1 MREAAKASV
10 KKQCRKCTC
19 IVPGQDPAGRL
30 IRSRDIAGLF
40 DSGARNLVPSLMP
53 LPHDF
58 AGTSFARDV
67 LEIDPA
73 EMLAIVRKQI
83 GLLDLD
89 LSGLTVVVGATTG
102 YQAVTA
108 TAAALANASRVV
120 ALTRTSSRHPS
131 LAAIADAT
139 LAFAKHARVSKRVE
153 VTNRID
159 SRKWQDVDLV
169 TNCLQV
175 APISRSLIELLP
187 SHAVVSLMAEPWELR
202 PGVVD
207 FNACDE
213 AGIKVAA
220 PNLSH
225 PAINLLPEFA
235 RLCCILLGDA
245 GVDHRAARLAI
256 VCDTP
261 CAPSLERTLSEGGAR
276 VSVFSHPMLLTDDAW
291 DVIVVAMR
299 PTDKPPMDINCL
311 GRIARN
317 SHQALLVQF
326 SGGVDRSAAS
336 YFGLSI
342 WPPKRPT
349 RGQLGLPL
357 DALGPAPMVRRL
369 TGGLKAAEAA
379 YRGAE
384 LAGDSVG
391 FLVTA
396 ASATVG

>member
-1 MREAAKASV
+1 M
-10 KKQCRKCTC
+10 
-19 IVPGQDPAGRL
+19 
-30 IRSRDIAGLF
+30 
-40 DSGARNLVPSLMP
+40 VPSLMP
-53 LPHDF
+53 SSRDFPARSF
-58 AGTSFARDV
+58 AGDV
-67 LEIDPA
+67 AEIDIA
-73 EMLAIVRKQI
+73 GVLAIVRKQI
-83 GLLDLD
+83 ALLDLD

-108 TAAALANASRVV
+108 TVAALANASRVV
-120 ALTRTSSRHPS
+120 ALTRISSRHPS

-139 LAFAKHARVSKRVE
+139 LAFAKYAKVSERVE
-153 VTNRID
+153 VTNHID

-169 TNCLQV
+169 TYCLQV
-175 APISRSLIELLP
+175 GPISRSLIELLP

-207 FNACDE
+207 FDACDE

-245 GVDHRAARLAI
+245 GVDQRAARIAI

-261 CAPSLERTLSEGGAR
+261 CAPSLEHALREGGAR
-276 VSVFSHPMLLTDDAW
+276 VSVFSHPVLLTDDAW

-299 PTDKPPMDINCL
+299 PSEKPPMDINSL
-311 GRIARN
+311 GRIART
-317 SHQALLVQF
+317 SRQALLVQF
-326 SGGVDRSAAS
+326 SGGIDRSAAS
-336 YFGLSI
+336 YFGLGV

-357 DALGPAPMVRRL
+357 DILGSAPLVRRL

-384 LAGDSVG
+384 LGGDSVG
-391 FLVTA
+391 FLVKA
-396 ASATVG
+396 GSATVGRERA

>member
-1 MREAAKASV
+1 M
-10 KKQCRKCTC
+10 
-19 IVPGQDPAGRL
+19 
-30 IRSRDIAGLF
+30 
-40 DSGARNLVPSLMP
+40 
-53 LPHDF
+53 
-58 AGTSFARDV
+58 
-67 LEIDPA
+67 
-73 EMLAIVRKQI
+73 
-83 GLLDLD
+83 LDLD

-108 TAAALANASRVV
+108 TVAALANASHVV
-120 ALTRTSSRHPS
+120 ALTRISSRHPS
-131 LAAIADAT
+131 LVAIADAT
-139 LAFAKHARVSKRVE
+139 LAFAKHAKVSERVE
-153 VTNRID
+153 ATNRIG

-175 APISRSLIELLP
+175 GPISRSLIELLP
-187 SHAVVSLMAEPWELR
+187 SDAVVSLMAEPWELR

-207 FNACDE
+207 FDACDE

-245 GVDHRAARLAI
+245 GVDPRAARLAI

-261 CAPSLERTLSEGGAR
+261 CAPSLERTLRESGAT

-299 PTDKPPMDINCL
+299 PSDKPPMNINSL

-317 SHQALLVQF
+317 SRQALLVQF
-326 SGGVDRSAAS
+326 SGGIDRSAAS
-336 YFGLSI
+336 YFGLRI
-342 WPPKRPT
+342 WPLKRPT
-349 RGQLGLPL
+349 SGQLGLPL
-357 DALGPAPMVRRL
+357 DVLGPAPMVRRV

-384 LAGDSVG
+384 LGGDSSVG
-391 FLVTA
+391 FLVRA
-396 ASATVG
+396 GSATVGWEHA

>member
-1 MREAAKASV
+1 M
-10 KKQCRKCTC
+10 
-19 IVPGQDPAGRL
+19 
-30 IRSRDIAGLF
+30 
-40 DSGARNLVPSLMP
+40 MP
-53 LPHDF
+53 LPRDF
-58 AGTSFARDV
+58 AAASFARDI
-67 LEIDPA
+67 LDIDLA
-73 EMLAIVRKQI
+73 EVLAIVRKQI
-83 GLLDLD
+83 ALLDLD

-108 TAAALANASRVV
+108 TAAALANASHVI
-120 ALTRTSSRHPS
+120 ALTRISSRHPS
-131 LAAIADAT
+131 LAAIADTT
-139 LAFAKHARVSKRVE
+139 LAFAKHAKVSERVE
-153 VTNRID
+153 VTNRIG

-175 APISRSLIELLP
+175 GPISRSLIELLP
-187 SHAVVSLMAEPWELR
+187 SDAVVSLMAEPWELR

-207 FNACDE
+207 FDACDE

-245 GVDHRAARLAI
+245 GVDPRAARLAI

-261 CAPSLERTLSEGGAR
+261 CAPSLEQTLRESGAT

-299 PTDKPPMDINCL
+299 PSDKPPMDINRL

-317 SHQALLVQF
+317 SRQALLVQF
-326 SGGVDRSAAS
+326 SGGIDRSAAS
-336 YFGLSI
+336 YFGLRV
-342 WPPKRPT
+342 WPQKRPA
-349 RGQLGLPL
+349 RGQLALPL
-357 DALGPAPMVRRL
+357 DVLGSAPIVRRL

-384 LAGDSVG
+384 LGGDSVG

-396 ASATVG
+396 RSATVGWGRA

>member
-1 MREAAKASV
+1 M
-10 KKQCRKCTC
+10 
-19 IVPGQDPAGRL
+19 
-30 IRSRDIAGLF
+30 
-40 DSGARNLVPSLMP
+40 PSLMP

-58 AGTSFARDV
+58 AGTSFARV
-67 LEIDPA
+67 PEIDLA

-83 GLLDLD
+83 ALLDLD

-102 YQAVTA
+102 YQVVTA
-108 TAAALANASRVV
+108 TAAALANADRVV
-120 ALTRTSSRHPS
+120 ALTRISSRHPS
-131 LAAIADAT
+131 LAAAAEAT
-139 LAFAKHARVSKRVE
+139 LAFAKHAKVSKRVE

-169 TNCLQV
+169 TNCLEV
-175 APISRSLIELLP
+175 GPISRSLIELLP

-202 PGVVD
+202 PGFVD
-207 FNACDE
+207 FDACDE

-225 PAINLLPEFA
+225 PAIDLLPEFA
-235 RLCCILLGDA
+235 RLCCVLLGDA
-245 GVDHRAARLAI
+245 GVVQRAARLAI

-261 CAPSLERTLSEGGAR
+261 CASSLEHTLREGGAR

-336 YFGLSI
+336 YFGLRI

-349 RGQLGLPL
+349 SGQLGLPL
-357 DALGPAPMVRRL
+357 DVLGPAPMVRRL

-384 LAGDSVG
+384 LGEDSVG

-396 ASATVG
+396 ASATVGQERAWTHA